1 MTSQPVERPV
11 LFADADVH
19 GVVRGLSLHG
29 SAQALLFPS
38 SKQLALYP
46 EFATV
51 LLELRTELA
60 VSSAAAAL
68 AIDRNFIWIAMLLH
82 GDKRLTP
89 ARVGMFTLP
98 PHLTLSFDMLPDIGQ
113 QVRSL
118 LAEPREHDPLLRVL
132 EFALPGQRH
141 NRLHFPLFRD
151 SSIKSLQSVVRLM
164 LSLCLGLHPA
174 CKRRPTLSA
183 RTKLMYLFWN
193 VLNSSNRAD
202 LHVFCTTFVSVG
214 KLAVIEY
221 FLHFLLTNHPVE
233 TSLIFVPDTDQRRN
247 VVAAISFHMDQFRQ
261 GGFADENFDMAHVN
275 QLAGVVV
282 EKCTR
287 LWKGR
292 LACSL
297 TPRKFGSGSF
307 HTQTSA
313 LERLSPSQLQETCAE
328 ALRVPAVAHPLYLAS
343 VHSTSISRARA
354 VYNIQNLVSFAPLPR
369 NIAREQLHAV
379 RQNLLTHGPA
389 MINTLH
395 ISICL
400 MCTAKKQH
408 QHLDRK
414 MRVSRCGAVYCS
426 ECNVTDTVAHISA
439 LGRFIFVHDV
449 CYYFCWQ
456 TMQIRE
462 WTGHINK
469 QDAPSL
475 PANTT
480 TQTARKCLLCER
492 RSGVE
497 TFRNL
502 LDDRLGILMNVNLCS
517 WHTPISSHK
526 SLVYN
531 YDSLLQAIQHKQ
543 TLCRTR
549 RTKARGGSTS

>member
-1 MTSQPVERPV
+1 
-11 LFADADVH
+11 
-19 GVVRGLSLHG
+19 
-29 SAQALLFPS
+29 
-38 SKQLALYP
+38 
-46 EFATV
+46 
-51 LLELRTELA
+51 
-60 VSSAAAAL
+60 
-68 AIDRNFIWIAMLLH
+68 
-82 GDKRLTP
+82 
-89 ARVGMFTLP
+89 MFTLP
-98 PHLTLSFDMLPDIGQ
+98 PRLTLSFDMLPDIGQ

-202 LHVFCTTFVSVG
+202 LHIFCTTFVSVG

-282 EKCTR
+282 EKCSR

-297 TPRKFGSGSF
+297 TPRKFGSSSF
-307 HTQTSA
+307 PQDKRTRAS
-313 LERLSPSQLQETCAE
+313 SPSQLQETCAE
-328 ALRVPAVAHPLYLAS
+328 ALRVHRRAPLYLAS

-354 VYNIQNLVSFAPLPR
+354 VYNIQTLSFALS
-369 NIAREQLHAV
+369 
-379 RQNLLTHGPA
+379 PA
-389 MINTLH
+389 TLH
-395 ISICL
+395 GNSC
-400 MCTAKKQH
+400 MPCAK
-408 QHLDRK
+408 
-414 MRVSRCGAVYCS
+414 
-426 ECNVTDTVAHISA
+426 
-439 LGRFIFVHDV
+439 
-449 CYYFCWQ
+449 
-456 TMQIRE
+456 
-462 WTGHINK
+462 
-469 QDAPSL
+469 
-475 PANTT
+475 
-480 TQTARKCLLCER
+480 
-492 RSGVE
+492 
-497 TFRNL
+497 
-502 LDDRLGILMNVNLCS
+502 
-517 WHTPISSHK
+517 
-526 SLVYN
+526 
-531 YDSLLQAIQHKQ
+531 
-543 TLCRTR
+543 
-549 RTKARGGSTS
+549 TS